1 MTGPLVILAIGALA
15 VGAYFQWTGDFLGRD
30 GYRDSSCKRRC
41 SKSCKLKPWR
51 QSPLARRTSPWP

>member
-30 GYRDSSCKRRC
+30 GFLMQTPVLTALQAEAAEAARM
-41 SKSCKLKPWR
+41 
-51 QSPLARRTSPWP
+51 ARRTSPWP